1 MRAPKT
7 TQLAGLISLI
17 LLNATLVAPV
27 HSQTQLDT
35 IVVSA
40 AGFEQDQKEAP
51 ASITVVTR
59 EQLEKKRVSNIADA
73 LKDVEGVDV
82 GGAVGKTG
90 GMNISM
96 RGMPSEYTLILI
108 DGRRQNAAGNVTP
121 NGFGET
127 STSFIPPV
135 SAIERIEVI
144 RGPMSTLYGSDAMGG
159 IINIITRKV
168 GEEWTGSL
176 TLEST
181 LQEHSEFGNSNATS
195 LYASGPLIEDTLG
208 LQVRGKV
215 FNRNASNLSYKDANG
230 NELDV
235 SKRGPSPVEGENY
248 SVGSRLTLT
257 PNDENEVWL
266 DGEISRQRYNN
277 DDCQLGTLDGKDSK
291 LGCAKDDAARAN
303 GYADELRFEREQIAL
318 GHKSHLSLGTLE
330 SSIMQNTTKTIGRT
344 IPGKPAGQPYPG
356 FPNMIVGA
364 PRELATTSWVLD
376 SKLTTEL
383 GDSHVVTLGGQYWDA
398 EMTEGLATE
407 KFEQTTWALFTE
419 DEWLLRDDLFLTLG
433 ARYDRHDA
441 FGGHVSPRAYLVWNT
456 TDNWTLK
463 GGVSRGY
470 KTPNL
475 NDLHDGINGATSQG
489 KVITIGNP
497 DLQPETSTSTEVGA
511 YYESLAGFNANVTLF
526 HNNFSDKI
534 SSGDSIADPL
544 CVNNPV
550 SSTTPAGTCPV
561 KVNIGEAV
569 TQGVELAAK
578 FPIVEDWSLKTSYT
592 FTDSEQKSGKNQGQP
607 LTDTPKHM
615 LNATL
620 NWEATEQLNTWISG
634 EYRSKRFRDSGPAY
648 DALGDFKAYNLF
660 NLGGS
665 YQATETVTLNAAIYN
680 LFDKDFIDYR
690 PYNNGSD
697 YDNTYT
703 NIEEGRRLWLSA
715 NIQF

>member
-1 MRAPKT
+1 MPVPKT
-7 TQLAGLISLI
+7 TQLAGLISTI
-17 LLNATLVAPV
+17 LLNTALVSPALA
-27 HSQTQLDT
+27 QTQLDT
-35 IVVSA
+35 VVVSA
-40 AGFEQDQKEAP
+40 AGFEQDMKEAP

-96 RGMPSEYTLILI
+96 RGMPSEYTLVLI
-108 DGRRQNAAGNVTP
+108 DGRRQNSAGNVTP

-127 STSFIPPV
+127 STSFMPPV

-168 GEEWTGSL
+168 GEEWAGSL

-195 LYASGPLIEDTLG
+195 LYAGGPLIEDKLG
-208 LQVRGKV
+208 LQVRGKL
-215 FNRNASNLSYKDANG
+215 FNRNASDLAFKDANG
-230 NELDV
+230 DVVDV

-248 SVGSRLTLT
+248 TVGSRLTLT
-257 PNDENEVWL
+257 PNEDHDLWL

-277 DDCQLGTLDGKDSK
+277 DAAQLGTLDIPGGKA
-291 LGCAKDDAARAN
+291 LG
-303 GYADELRFEREQIAL
+303 YSEELRFEREQIAI
-318 GHKSHLSLGTLE
+318 GHTSRLDFGTIE
-330 SSIMQNTTKTIGRT
+330 SSLMSNTTETIGRT
-344 IPGKPAGQPYPG
+344 IPGPKTGQPVPG
-356 FPNMIVGA
+356 FPNQIAGA
-364 PRELATTSWVLD
+364 PRQLETTNLVLD
-376 SKLTTEL
+376 SKLMTEF
-383 GDSHVVTLGGQYWDA
+383 GDSHLVSLGGQYWDA
-398 EMTEGLATE
+398 EMTDGLANE
-407 KFEQTTWALFTE
+407 KFEQTTWAVFAE
-419 DEWLLRDDLFLTLG
+419 DEWLLTDSLFLTLG

-441 FGGHVSPRAYLVWNT
+441 FGGHVSPRSYLVWNT
-456 TDNWTLK
+456 SDNWTLK

-475 NDLHDGINGATSQG
+475 NDLHDGINGATGQG
-489 KVITIGNP
+489 TIITIGNP

-511 YYESLAGFNANVTLF
+511 YYDNLNGFNANVTLF
-526 HNNFSDKI
+526 HNDFSDKI
-534 SSGDSIADPL
+534 STGDSIADPL
-544 CVNNPV
+544 C
-550 SSTTPAGTCPV
+550 AGNANGLCGQ
-561 KVNIGEAV
+561 KINIDKAT
-569 TQGVELAAK
+569 TQGVEVAAK

-592 FTDSEQKSGKNQGQP
+592 FTDSEQKSGANQGEP

-620 NWEATEQLNTWISG
+620 NWEVTEQLNTWVSG
-634 EYRSKRFRDSGPAY
+634 EYRSKRFRGKGAAY
-648 DALGDFKAYNLF
+648 DDLGDFKAYTLF

-665 YQATETVTLNAAIYN
+665 YQATETVSLNATIYN
-680 LFDKDFIDYR
+680 LFDKNFIDYQA
-690 PYNNGSD
+690 YNNNGKPD
-697 YDNTYT
+697 YGNTYT

-715 NIQF
+715 NVQF

>member
-1 MRAPKT
+1 MPAPKM
-7 TQLAGLISLI
+7 TQLAGLVSLI
-17 LLNATLVAPV
+17 LLNATLATSAQAQNKV
-27 HSQTQLDT
+27 LDT
-35 IVVSA
+35 VVVSA
-40 AGFEQDQKEAP
+40 AGFEQDMKEAP

-59 EQLEKKRVSNIADA
+59 EQLEKKRISNIADA

-127 STSFIPPV
+127 STSFMPPV

-168 GEEWTGSL
+168 GEEWGGSI

-215 FNRNASNLSYKDANG
+215 FNRGASDLSYKDANG
-230 NELDV
+230 AEVEV

-248 SVGSRLTLT
+248 SVGSRLTFT
-257 PNDENEVWL
+257 PNEANDLWI

-277 DDCQLGTLDGKDSK
+277 DEAQLGTLDIPGGK
-291 LGCAKDDAARAN
+291 AQ
-303 GYADELRFEREQIAL
+303 GYSDELRFEREQIAVGHTSRL
-318 GHKSHLSLGTLE
+318 GFGTLE
-330 SSIMQNTTKTIGRT
+330 SSLMTNTTETIGRT
-344 IPGKPAGQPYPG
+344 IPGNQAGQSFPG
-356 FPNMIVGA
+356 FPNMIVGD
-364 PRELATTSWVLD
+364 PRELKTTNWVLD
-376 SKLTTEL
+376 SKLMTEL
-383 GDSHVVTLGGQYWDA
+383 GDSHLVSLGGQYWDA
-398 EMTEGLATE
+398 EMTDGLANE
-407 KFEQTTWALFTE
+407 KFAQTTWAVFAE
-419 DEWLLRDDLFLTLG
+419 DEWLLTDSLFLTLG

-441 FGGHVSPRAYLVWNT
+441 FGGHVSPRSYLVWNT
-456 TDNWTLK
+456 SDNWTLK

-470 KTPNL
+470 KTPGL
-475 NDLHDGINGATSQG
+475 NDLHDGINGVTGQG
-489 KVITIGNP
+489 KTITIGNP

-511 YYESLAGFNANVTLF
+511 YYDNLNGFNANVTLF
-526 HNNFSDKI
+526 HNDFSDKI
-534 SSGDSIADPL
+534 STGDSIADPL
-544 CVNNPV
+544 C
-550 SSTTPAGTCPV
+550 AGNANGLCGQ
-561 KVNIGEAV
+561 KINIDKAT
-569 TQGVELAAK
+569 TQGVEVAAK

-592 FTDSEQKSGKNQGQP
+592 FTDSEQKSGANQGEP

-620 NWEATEQLNTWISG
+620 NWEVTEQLNTWVSG
-634 EYRSKRFRDSGPAY
+634 EYRSKRFRDRVGMRGAASY
-648 DALGDFKAYNLF
+648 DDLGDFKAYSLF

-665 YQATETVTLNAAIYN
+665 YQATENVALNATIYN
-680 LFDKDFIDYR
+680 VFDKDFIDYQT
-690 PYNNGSD
+690 YNNNGKPD
-697 YDNTYT
+697 YANTYT

-715 NIQF
+715 TVQF

>member
-1 MRAPKT
+1 MLAPKT
-7 TQLAGLISLI
+7 TPLAGLISLI

-127 STSFIPPV
+127 STSFMPPV

-168 GEEWTGSL
+168 AEEWTGSL

-248 SVGSRLTLT
+248 NLGSRLTLT
-257 PNDENEVWL
+257 PNDVHDLWL
-266 DGEISRQRYNN
+266 DGEVSRQRYNN
-277 DDCQLGTLDGKDSK
+277 DEAQLGTLDIPG
-291 LGCAKDDAARAN
+291 GVAQ
-303 GYADELRFEREQIAL
+303 GYADELRFEREQIAM
-318 GHKSHLSLGTLE
+318 GHTSRFSLATVE
-330 SSIMQNTTKTIGRT
+330 SSLMQNTTETIGRT
-344 IPGKPAGQPYPG
+344 IPGTKAGDSFPG
-356 FPNMIVGA
+356 FPSMIVGS
-364 PRELATTSWVLD
+364 PRELKTTNWVLD
-376 SKLTTEL
+376 SKLMTEL
-383 GDSHVVTLGGQYWDA
+383 GESHLVSLGGQYWNA
-398 EMTEGLATE
+398 EMTDGLADE
-407 KFEQTTWALFTE
+407 KFKQTTWALFAE

-441 FGGHVSPRAYLVWNT
+441 FGGNVSPRSYLVWNT

-470 KTPNL
+470 KTPSL
-475 NDLHDGINGATSQG
+475 NDLHDGINGVTGQG
-489 KVITIGNP
+489 KTITIGNP

-511 YYESLAGFNANVTLF
+511 YYDSLGGFNANVTLF
-526 HNNFSDKI
+526 YNEFEDKI

-544 CVNNPV
+544 CANNANGLC
-550 SSTTPAGTCPV
+550 SQ
-561 KVNIGEAV
+561 KINIDKAM
-569 TQGVELAAK
+569 TRGVELAAK
-578 FPIVEDWSLKTSYT
+578 FPIIQDWSLRTNYT
-592 FTDSEQKSGKNQGQP
+592 FTDSEQKSGANQGER
-607 LTDTPKHM
+607 LTNTPKHM

-620 NWEATEQLNTWISG
+620 NWEATYQLDAWFSG
-634 EYRSKRFRDSGPAY
+634 EFRSKRFRGSGVAY
-648 DALGDFKAYNLF
+648 DELGDFKAYNLF
-660 NLGGS
+660 HLGGS
-665 YQATETVTLNAAIYN
+665 YQATETVALNATIYN

-690 PYNNGSD
+690 AYDNGRAIV
-697 YDNTYT
+697 YGNTYT
-703 NIEEGRRLWLSA
+703 NVDEGRRLWLSA